1 MFPFRSPFALA
12 WNARRR
18 LNCYEASVHQEL
30 QKAKRVEQG
39 LVYRFKYNDGVAVGQ
54 LAVFQD
60 ATDEHI

>member
-1 MFPFRSPFALA
+1 M
-12 WNARRR
+12 
-18 LNCYEASVHQEL
+18 HQEL

-39 LVYRFKYNDGVAVGQ
+39 LVYRLTYNDGVAVGQ